1 MARVSSVSPA
11 SLAPIGAW
19 PEHVVGATWRWH
31 PMLLHTQR
39 ELSEGLPGPRRPR
52 AGSLT
57 SQLTVCV
64 GRRRSPSGFQLA
76 WPPRPPPR
84 GPRAPASPAPGRRS
98 QGALVPLG
106 EKGRAGPGCAAA
118 SCTQVC
124 ALTHGCLCDGG
135 GGHPRPASRPVLRR
149 PDPVLRGPLTRAS
162 RRPVC
167 WGPLWAPPRRSG
179 PASGAVAF
187 PRCPWTLRGAPG
199 SGRSPSA
206 SSGAQSR
213 IYSAAA
219 VSAAPH
225 ASRGLC
231 GAPCWAPA
239 VSDRCVG
246 PVNGSSC
253 CECLC
258 RADTLSRLP
267 VRMVGSLP
275 SPLLVVPG
283 GC

>member
-1 MARVSSVSPA
+1 MAHVSSVSPA

-98 QGALVPLG
+98 QGALVPFG
-106 EKGRAGPGCAAA
+106 EKGRTGPGCAAA

-149 PDPVLRGPLTRAS
+149 PAPRAPGASDASQQAACLLGPSVGPAPPVRASLRRCGLPSVPLDVEGGAWVRSFTLRLEWGSEPHLFRCRCVCRAPRFPWALRGSLLGT
-162 RRPVC
+162 
-167 WGPLWAPPRRSG
+167 
-179 PASGAVAF
+179 
-187 PRCPWTLRGAPG
+187 
-199 SGRSPSA
+199 
-206 SSGAQSR
+206 
-213 IYSAAA
+213 
-219 VSAAPH
+219 
-225 ASRGLC
+225 
-231 GAPCWAPA
+231 
-239 VSDRCVG
+239 
-246 PVNGSSC
+246 
-253 CECLC
+253 C
-258 RADTLSRLP
+258 RL
-267 VRMVGSLP
+267 
-275 SPLLVVPG
+275 
-283 GC
+283 

>member
-1 MARVSSVSPA
+1 MARVASVSPA

-64 GRRRSPSGFQLA
+64 GRRRASS
-76 WPPRPPPR
+76 WPGPPDPLPAALERPPLRPR
-84 GPRAPASPAPGRRS
+84 VAVPKEHWSLLARRDVQAPGVPRR
-98 QGALVPLG
+98 
-106 EKGRAGPGCAAA
+106 RARRCAHLRTAVSVTEAA
-118 SCTQVC
+118 GTP
-124 ALTHGCLCDGG
+124 A
-135 GGHPRPASRPVLRR
+135 RPAGQSSAGRP
-149 PDPVLRGPLTRAS
+149 PVLRGPLTRAS

-253 CECLC
+253 CACLC
-258 RADTLSRLP
+258 RADTLSPLP